1 MQMLRVCANEE
12 PAAMRYLTMLEPAFE
27 SLHSIRHKLDSEV
40 EKGKR
45 SSQPKISISALL
57 EPTPSPT
64 PDSTPHGP
72 RSFSPQPPNL
82 DPNLKEDARKIVANL
97 GSLLK
102 DPFGRLQ
109 QSRDAGI
116 TEVPYPSPPLS
127 ETSFWFR

>member
-1 MQMLRVCANEE
+1 MLRVCSNEE
-12 PAAMRYLTMLEPAFE
+12 PMAVRYLAMLEPAFE
-27 SLHSIRHKLDSEV
+27 TLHSIRLKLDAEV

-45 SSQPKISISALL
+45 SFQPKISISALL

-64 PDSTPHGP
+64 PVSTPHGP

-82 DPNLKEDARKIVANL
+82 DPNLIEDARKIVASI
-97 GSLLK
+97 GILLN

-109 QSRDAGI
+109 QSRDTGI
-116 TEVPYPSPPLS
+116 VDVPYPSPPLS